1 MIGEGR
7 PRILLTGGSG
17 QIGWEMRRALAP
29 LGAVAAP
36 DRARLDLTDTA
47 ALQTAV
53 RDLAPAAI
61 VNCAAYTD
69 VEGAEREE
77 AAARVLNVGVP
88 EVLAAE
94 AARAGA
100 LMVHFSTDY
109 VFDGRKRAPYT
120 EEDSTSALNT
130 YGRTKVEGEEAVAA
144 AGGPHLVFRT
154 SWVYGRRGRNFLQ
167 TILRLARERDEIPVV
182 DDQVGAPTWSRLVA
196 EAVAVVIGRLAGGGR
211 FGAAEGPW
219 GTYHLSAAGATSWH
233 GFAERILAEY
243 PLPDGRSPRI
253 LPVSTAAYGAGAVR
267 PAYSV
272 LDCGRAEGAFA
283 VRLPDWREQLAL
295 AVAS

>member
-1 MIGEGR
+1 MIGGGR

-29 LGAVAAP
+29 LGVVAAP
-36 DRARLDLTDTA
+36 DRARLDLTDTT
-47 ALQTAV
+47 ALRAAV
-53 RDLAPAAI
+53 RDLAPTLI

-69 VEGAEREE
+69 VEGAEGEE
-77 AAARVLNVGVP
+77 AAARALNVEVP
-88 EVLAAE
+88 EVLSAE
-94 AARAGA
+94 AARTRA

-109 VFDGRKRAPYT
+109 VFDGRKGAPYT
-120 EEDSTSALNT
+120 EGDPTAPLNA
-130 YGRTKVEGEEAVAA
+130 YGRTKLEGEEAVAT

-154 SWVYGRRGRNFLQ
+154 SWVYGRRGHNFLQ
-167 TILRLARERDEIPVV
+167 TILRLSRERDEIRVV
-182 DDQVGAPTWSRLVA
+182 DDQIGAPTWSRLVA

-211 FGAAEGPW
+211 FGAAEAPW

-233 GFAERILAEY
+233 GFAEGILAAC
-243 PLPDGRSPRI
+243 PAPDGPSPRI

-272 LDCGRAEGAFA
+272 LDCRRAEAAFA

-295 AVAS
+295 AVAP